1 MNEAILLR
9 VSDHKV
15 RRSVATCAG
24 NTTCSSRC
32 YQTVPI
38 HFGAERWDHAGDLIL
53 KNITPKQF
61 LSDLGSCQRVK
72 LVESCFK
79 QSIVATNEFRE
90 TKRRMEQVQGT
101 YRCVTKQKTWDLLKD
116 YLVFNLIRDDVDSL
130 KTPHESLHKTA
141 LMVGRIVV
149 KEGHRLGSQV
159 GVIDCQ
165 IHKNEKMKVNCI
177 ITDPNSDLDIAVVL
191 LVFTGTY
198 SFSSKDS
205 EQLTE
210 GTVVIM
216 SLDEFKGKHFFR

>member
-1 MNEAILLR
+1 
-9 VSDHKV
+9 
-15 RRSVATCAG
+15 
-24 NTTCSSRC
+24 
-32 YQTVPI
+32 
-38 HFGAERWDHAGDLIL
+38 
-53 KNITPKQF
+53 
-61 LSDLGSCQRVK
+61 
-72 LVESCFK
+72 
-79 QSIVATNEFRE
+79 
-90 TKRRMEQVQGT
+90 MEQVQGT

-116 YLVFNLIRDDVDSL
+116 YLVFNLIRDDVGSL

-177 ITDPNSDLDIAVVL
+177 ITDRDSDLDIAVVL

-216 SLDEFKGKHFFR
+216 SLDEFKGKDFFS